1 MDHYSSM
8 EFDLENP
15 LSKDLQHS
23 LFTME
28 SDHLP
33 FSNSSDLDS
42 DHDLR
47 QQIISFISSFS
58 QKLHH
63 PFVSYLAIN
72 YFHRFLA
79 SHSIPGEKP
88 WILKLVAVSCVS
100 LAFKMIGAN
109 SGLSDAQ
116 KDGELIFDFRMV
128 ERMECLILGALQW
141 RMRSI
146 TPFAFLRFFV
156 SLFKLK
162 ATSLHAN
169 DADHHQVL
177 KDRATEI
184 IFKAQ
189 IESKLLYF
197 KPSIVAASA
206 LLCASHELYP
216 LQFPFFKNSISSC
229 SYVNEDDF
237 SQCYSVIQEL
247 VLDGYESML
256 SCKTPINVLDL
267 DYSSSED
274 TNNKTAPSDEEKRGL
289 KRLKISTFSKS
300 PFQLS

>member
-1 MDHYSSM
+1 M

-15 LSKDLQHS
+15 LSKDLQHA
-23 LFTME
+23 LFAIE

-33 FSNSSDLDS
+33 LMSNLDLDY
-42 DHDLR
+42 DHNIR
-47 QQIISFISSFS
+47 QEIISFISNFS
-58 QKLHH
+58 KKLHH

-100 LAFKMIGAN
+100 LAFKMIGGD
-109 SGLSDAQ
+109 SRLSHVQ
-116 KDGELIFDFRMV
+116 KEDELMFDFRMV
-128 ERMECLILGALQW
+128 ERMEFVILGALQW

-146 TPFAFLRFFV
+146 TPFAFIKFFV
-156 SLFKLK
+156 SFFKLK
-162 ATSLHAN
+162 VTSLHAN
-169 DADHHQVL
+169 DANYHHHQVL

-189 IESKLLYF
+189 IESKLLDF
-197 KPSIVAASA
+197 KPSIVAAST
-206 LLCASHELYP
+206 LLYASHELYP
-216 LQFPFFKNSISSC
+216 LQFPFFKNSILSC
-229 SYVNEDDF
+229 PYVNEDDF
-237 SQCYSVIQEL
+237 SKCYNVIQEL

-274 TNNKTAPSDEEKRGL
+274 THNKTAPSEEEEKRGL

>member
-1 MDHYSSM
+1 
-8 EFDLENP
+8 
-15 LSKDLQHS
+15 
-23 LFTME
+23 
-28 SDHLP
+28 
-33 FSNSSDLDS
+33 
-42 DHDLR
+42 
-47 QQIISFISSFS
+47 
-58 QKLHH
+58 
-63 PFVSYLAIN
+63 
-72 YFHRFLA
+72 
-79 SHSIPGEKP
+79 
-88 WILKLVAVSCVS
+88 
-100 LAFKMIGAN
+100 MIGAD
-109 SGLSDAQ
+109 SGLSDVQ
-116 KDGELIFDFRMV
+116 NDGELMFDFRMV
-128 ERMECLILGALQW
+128 ERMEFLILGALQW

-146 TPFAFLRFFV
+146 TPFAFIRFFV

-162 ATSLHAN
+162 ATSLHSN
-169 DADHHQVL
+169 DADHHHHQVL

-216 LQFPFFKNSISSC
+216 IQFPLFKNSISSC

-237 SQCYSVIQEL
+237 LKCYSVIQEL

-256 SCKTPINVLDL
+256 CCKTPINVLDL

-274 TNNKTAPSDEEKRGL
+274 THNKTAPSDEEKRGL